1 MLRTH
6 PYSHDMA
13 TLGTLASNRQARC
26 VARRPNTNQG
36 GEKDSR
42 PLGLRMGW

>member
-1 MLRTH
+1 MLRTRTC
-6 PYSHDMA
+6 SRDMA
-13 TLGTLASNRQARC
+13 TLDTLASNRQARC